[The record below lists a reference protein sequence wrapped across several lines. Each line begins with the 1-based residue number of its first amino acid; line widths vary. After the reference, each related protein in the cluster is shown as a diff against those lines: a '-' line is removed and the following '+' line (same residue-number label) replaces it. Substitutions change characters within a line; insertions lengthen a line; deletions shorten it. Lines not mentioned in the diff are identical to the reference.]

1 MMRFCFAITFWQS
14 SFLLSNAG
22 SERIRKGNRGSF
34 LSSLSHSAFQLQGD
48 CWWVRSFIPGALRI
62 RTSYN
67 AKWASVNWARQ
78 WCDTSKESTQ
88 CAGVHLL
95 ISLIAKYTENSLLAA
110 ILGAR
115 SKDGTGAG
123 TDRVEYLGSQNWNMN
138 LKSESAPSIILIRMK
153 SFPKPKPAHENCGW

>member
-1 MMRFCFAITFWQS
+1 MRSCFAFAFWQS
-14 SFLLSNAG
+14 SFLVSNAG
-22 SERIRKGNRGSF
+22 SERIRKGNRVSF
-34 LSSLSHSAFQLQGD
+34 LSSRSQSAFQLQGD
-48 CWWVRSFIPGALRI
+48 SWWVRSFIPGALRI

-67 AKWASVNWARQ
+67 AKWARVNWARQ

-123 TDRVEYLGSQNWNMN
+123 SQNWNMN